1 VPGVRS
7 PMRHASRCPRHPS
20 AGGHGIPIRSVSNRP
35 AMRGPPT
42 VRPGPAMTAARRTGI
57 ARPGHDLARPSAEAA
72 SPLGRVLSPPAPG
85 LPSQPRP
92 LARMRKRAAGTPCLT
107 WTTGLSSPPT
117 SRRSVL
123 GRQGQPPQFLR
134 LRVRM
139 ARRAAA
145 ARPSQQAGPLPPA
158 DLRSAATRD
167 PCQLGRCLRGLS
179 PLARCQCGHGRSP
192 LALRAARPPG
202 APRTSAR
209 RNSLMYERRGQPA
222 TAASRPLKAWLRWHA
237 CRARSRR
244 RRRDRLPVH
253 VPAVARGPHQARDRQ
268 TASGRVRDQRQHR
281 HRTLRPR
288 TTPSQLGT
296 PGPPCPWT
304 TIR

>member
-1 VPGVRS
+1 
-7 PMRHASRCPRHPS
+7 
-20 AGGHGIPIRSVSNRP
+20 
-35 AMRGPPT
+35 MRGPPS
-42 VRPGPAMTAARRTGI
+42 VRTAPLMTARRTAI

-72 SPLGRVLSPPAPG
+72 RPPGRVLSPPAPG

-92 LARMRKRAAGTPCLT
+92 PARIRKRAAGTRCLT
-107 WTTGLSSPPT
+107 WTTGLSSPQA

-123 GRQGQPPQFLR
+123 ARQGPCQVLR
-134 LRVRM
+134 QRVRM

-145 ARPSQQAGPLPPA
+145 ARPSQQAGPPPPA
-158 DLRSAATRD
+158 DLRSAATRGR
-167 PCQLGRCLRGLS
+167 CQLGRCLRALS

-209 RNSLMYERRGQPA
+209 PNSLMYERPGQPA
-222 TAASRPLKAWLRWHA
+222 TAASRPRKAWLRWPA
-237 CRARSRR
+237 CLARSRR

-253 VPAVARGPHQARDRQ
+253 APAVAPEPHQARDRP
-268 TASGRVRDQRQHR
+268 TASGPVRDQPQHR
-281 HRTLRPR
+281 PRTLRPR
-288 TTPSQLGT
+288 NSRSQLGT
-296 PGPPCPWT
+296 PGRPYLWT